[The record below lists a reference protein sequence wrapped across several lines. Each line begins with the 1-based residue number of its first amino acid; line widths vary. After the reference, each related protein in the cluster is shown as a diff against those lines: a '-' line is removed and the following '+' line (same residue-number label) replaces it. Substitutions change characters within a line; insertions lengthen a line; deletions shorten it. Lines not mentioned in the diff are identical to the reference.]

1 MIAKLGSYRGGDPA
15 HLRTTEISSSG
26 FKAFV
31 AEEQS
36 ADAELGHIAESIN
49 FLALD
54 SSSGSLDGSAYSTVD
69 TTAPS
74 APTSLT
80 TTATRTSDTTP
91 TITGSAEASST
102 VKLYSGT
109 TLLGSG
115 TADSNGAFSITTSTL
130 SEGDYALTATA
141 TDAAGNTSSSSDSYT
156 ITIDTTAPSAP
167 TSLTTT
173 ATAED
178 STPTITGSAEA
189 GSTVK
194 LYNGT
199 TLLGTATA
207 DSNGAFS
214 ITTSTLANGD
224 YGLTATATDAAG
236 NASSSSDSLSI
247 TVNSTSSTLGEYGT
261 LDLDHNW
268 KTVSFNN
275 SYTNPVVIVSDPSF
289 NGGDPG
295 NIRIRNVGSS
305 SFEAR
310 FQEPNYKDGAH
321 ITEQASYVVV
331 ESGEWEMADGTR
343 FSAGTTTSNKLTSAG
358 FETITFDNS
367 FSDTPS
373 LLTQVQSYNEEDWVI
388 TRVDN
393 ITGQSFE
400 VSMQEEQS
408 LMGGSHATETIG
420 WFAIDSGAANDGDT
434 ILEGGITGNTFDHG
448 GAAGSFSASFTDAP
462 SLIAKLGSYRG
473 GDPAHLRTTEISSS
487 GFKAFVAEEQSADK
501 ELGHI
506 AESINFLAL
515 NSSSGSL
522 DGSAYS
528 TVDTKAPNAP
538 TSLTTTATRT
548 SDTTP
553 TITGSAEAGSTVK
566 IYSGTTLLGSGT
578 ADSNGSFSI
587 TTSTLSKRLWINSN
601 SDRCCR

>member
-1 MIAKLGSYRGGDPA
+1 M
-15 HLRTTEISSSG
+15 
-26 FKAFV
+26 
-31 AEEQS
+31 
-36 ADAELGHIAESIN
+36 
-49 FLALD
+49 
-54 SSSGSLDGSAYSTVD
+54 
-69 TTAPS
+69 
-74 APTSLT
+74 
-80 TTATRTSDTTP
+80 
-91 TITGSAEASST
+91 
-102 VKLYSGT
+102 
-109 TLLGSG
+109 
-115 TADSNGAFSITTSTL
+115 
-130 SEGDYALTATA
+130 
-141 TDAAGNTSSSSDSYT
+141 
-156 ITIDTTAPSAP
+156 
-167 TSLTTT
+167 
-173 ATAED
+173 
-178 STPTITGSAEA
+178 
-189 GSTVK
+189 
-194 LYNGT
+194 
-199 TLLGTATA
+199 
-207 DSNGAFS
+207 
-214 ITTSTLANGD
+214 
-224 YGLTATATDAAG
+224 
-236 NASSSSDSLSI
+236 
-247 TVNSTSSTLGEYGT
+247 GEYGT

-268 KTVSFNN
+268 QTVSFNN
-275 SYTNPVVIVSDPSF
+275 AYTNPVVIVSDPSF

-343 FSAGTTTSNKLTSAG
+343 FSAGTTTTNKLTSAG

-393 ITGQSFE
+393 ITGQSFD

-448 GAAGSFSASFTDAP
+448 GSTGSFSASFTDAP

-487 GFKAFVAEEQSADK
+487 GFKAFVAEEQSADA

-528 TVDTKAPNAP
+528 TVDTKAPSAP
-538 TSLTTTATRT
+538 TSLTTTSTRT

-553 TITGSAEAGSTVK
+553 TITGSAEAGSTVTVS
-566 IYSGTTLLGSGT
+566 YTHLTLPTT
-578 ADSNGSFSI
+578 
-587 TTSTLSKRLWINSN
+587 
-601 SDRCCR
+601 